1 MESLSAVLCGKET
14 IKFENRIV
22 QEPGPGEVQL
32 SMRNV
37 GLCGSDVYMYKNGCH
52 GTHRLGGSGILGH
65 EASAVVTKVGEG
77 VTKLKVGDRVA
88 LEPGEACNKC
98 KNCLRDVRNMCL
110 TEKPFDGNTSKY
122 DGYITKCK
130 LMRADYCY
138 KLPDNVSDEEG
149 ALMEPLAVAVQ
160 DCRRA
165 GVEAGKSVL
174 VLGSGTIG
182 LLCMITAK
190 AMGATNVCITDVV
203 EERLK
208 LAKQLGATHTVL
220 TNSSDVDSV
229 VKEIHSIMGEMPD
242 ITIECTGNNF
252 CQRLAIM
259 STTPGGCVAIVGYGA
274 EEVTLPLAVL
284 CQRQIDLRPSWRYDQ
299 HCYPIAIDMVA
310 SGKVNIKPLVT
321 HRFTLEQTTDAIQV
335 AASRRPGVLK
345 CMITCNE

>member
-1 MESLSAVLCGKET
+1 MAYHNFICIYKDMIDL
-14 IKFENRIV
+14 IK
-22 QEPGPGEVQL
+22 L
-32 SMRNV
+32 
-37 GLCGSDVYMYKNGCH
+37 L
-52 GTHRLGGSGILGH
+52 
-65 EASAVVTKVGEG
+65 
-77 VTKLKVGDRVA
+77 
-88 LEPGEACNKC
+88 
-98 KNCLRDVRNMCL
+98 
-110 TEKPFDGNTSKY
+110 
-122 DGYITKCK
+122 
-130 LMRADYCY
+130 
-138 KLPDNVSDEEG
+138 
-149 ALMEPLAVAVQ
+149 
-160 DCRRA
+160 
-165 GVEAGKSVL
+165 
-174 VLGSGTIG
+174 SGTIG

-190 AMGATNVCITDVV
+190 AMGATNICITDVV

-259 STTPGGCVAIVGYGA
+259 STIPGGCVAIVGYGA